1 VFDDPTQEIQELT
14 VVIKQEIS
22 ALNSALVDLQLFR
35 SSQNDEGNNSRD
47 RDKSTHSATVVDDL
61 KYRLMDTTKEFKDVL
76 TMRTENMKVHESR
89 RQLFSS
95 NASKESTNPF
105 VRQRP
110 LAAKAAAS
118 ESVPLPWANG
128 SSSSSSQLVPW

>member
-76 TMRTENMKVHESR
+76 TMRTEVFSLFR
-89 RQLFSS
+89 RFLFD
-95 NASKESTNPF
+95 
-105 VRQRP
+105 
-110 LAAKAAAS
+110 KA
-118 ESVPLPWANG
+118 
-128 SSSSSSQLVPW
+128 